1 MPNDYFQF
9 KQFRIQQD
17 ACAMKVSTDAC
28 IQGAWTEVDDTVTRI
43 LDIGAG
49 TGLLSLMLAQRSRS
63 DVMIDAIELD
73 EPTAAQAAENAS
85 SSPWSERI
93 TVMQGDITVLPLQA
107 QYDMVICNPP
117 FFNNSL
123 QGDDTQRNM
132 ARHTN
137 TLGYAELL
145 HSLQCALTSEGYASI
160 LLPVAEHA
168 IWKQLLDEEGWHIS
182 QELWVKPNK
191 VKPVNR
197 VVSICS
203 RQQGSGLV
211 KEELCIYNGDRTYT
225 GEFAALLADYYLA
238 L

>member
-28 IQGAWTEVDDTVTRI
+28 IQGAWTPIAGHVKRI
-43 LDIGAG
+43 MDIGAG
-49 TGLLSLMLAQRSRS
+49 TGLLSLMLAQRSTS
-63 DVMIDAIELD
+63 DVLIDAVELD
-73 EPTAAQAAENAS
+73 EAAAQQAKENIAVS
-85 SSPWSERI
+85 QWSERI
-93 TVMQGDITVLPLQA
+93 TVVHGDVTVLALPQ

-123 QGDDTQRNM
+123 QGEDAQRNM

-145 HSLQCALTSEGYASI
+145 EVLDAALDSEGYASI
-160 LLPVAEHA
+160 LLPVAEYEV
-168 IWKQLLDEEGWHIS
+168 WKRLLSVKGWCITN
-182 QELWVKPNK
+182 ELWVQPTGAKPA
-191 VKPVNR
+191 NR
-197 VVSICS
+197 VVSVCS
-203 RQQGSGLV
+203 RMQRELV
-211 KEELCIYNGDRTYT
+211 TEELCIYNADRTYT
-225 GEFAALLADYYLA
+225 GEFTTLLGNYYLA